1 MRQAHL
7 KNNPVKRQENNDK
20 IDFKVWKKI
29 FKLIFKSKKNVIFII
44 ISMLALSILDITF
57 PLLSSK
63 ALDVFFGDNPQYDL
77 MWWFISAYVVIA
89 FLYAITIY
97 TFIKRASYI
106 EAEVA
111 HEIREEAFVHLQD
124 LSLSYYDKNAAGWIM
139 ARLTSDSRKLA
150 EIISWGIVDMI
161 WGIAT
166 MLGILVMLLITFPLL
181 ALVIILLTP
190 IIFVICLY
198 FRKRIL
204 IAYRDVRHTN
214 SKITGLFNEG
224 ILGSK
229 TTKTLVL
236 EDVKNIEFTEMCV
249 NMKKAS
255 LKAIRKSSLLNP
267 IVITFSYFCIG
278 IILSIG
284 SGFVLG
290 SFGDKLVM
298 TFSTLYL
305 FINYTNLYFD
315 PLAQISRVLAELQ
328 QGQAAAERII
338 SLIETKPDIIDRP
351 DVIEK
356 YGTLNNPKRENWEP
370 LIGDVEFENVS
381 FKYIENETVLKNFN
395 LKVKAGTSV
404 ALVGA
409 TGSGK
414 STIVNLLCRFYEPTE
429 GIIKIDGKDYKD
441 RSINWLHE
449 NLGYVLQTP
458 HLFSGTIREN
468 IAYSK
473 LDATDEEIIRAAKIV
488 NADEFI
494 SKLEEGYNTNVGEGG
509 SKLSVGERQLISFAR
524 AILNNPKILVLDEAT
539 ASIDTQTEVLIQKG
553 IDELMKGRTSFI
565 VAHRLS
571 TITNSDLILVIKDGK
586 VIEKGNHLEL
596 LALKGEYFNLY
607 RNQFVNEQ
615 VSKKISI

>member
-1 MRQAHL
+1 MRRARL
-7 KNNPVKRQENNDK
+7 KNNIVKKQENNDK

-236 EDVKNIEFTEMCV
+236 EDVKNKEFTEMCV

-255 LKAIRKSSLLNP
+255 MKAIRKSSLLNP

-356 YGTLNNPKRENWEP
+356 YGTLNNPKREKWEP